1 MKEIERDEAI
11 RHEDIRRAMNY
22 SYRKNRLSAR
32 RMHAFVIRSLICSSV
47 LLLAVLAVWWYVS
60 CL

>member
-1 MKEIERDEAI
+1 MKEIERDEETRVA
-11 RHEDIRRAMNY
+11 DIHRAMRY

-32 RMHAFVIRSLICSSV
+32 RMDAFVMRMLICSSC
-47 LLLAVLAVWWYVS
+47 LFLSVLALLGFVS

>member
-1 MKEIERDEAI
+1 MKEIERDEAVL
-11 RHEDIRRAMNY
+11 HEDIRRAMRY

-32 RMHAFVIRSLICSSV
+32 RMDAFVMRMLICSSC
-47 LLLAVLAVWWYVS
+47 LFLSVLALWGFVS